1 MTDGTRSSQP
11 QICLSF
17 SGPHGALN
25 PPITGVAAEHDMLYA
40 LTLPFQDE

>member
-1 MTDGTRSSQP
+1 MARVHHNRKYAYPSQA
-11 QICLSF
+11 
-17 SGPHGALN
+17 PHGALN